1 MEHLAPVIELQIFGF
16 PFRLDLSAL
25 LMLIVTSAIVFVLC
39 KLAVRNLSVT
49 NPGKLQNF
57 MEWVVDF
64 VRNIVGGVMEESR
77 GRRFV
82 SLGLT
87 LILFIFVANLLG
99 LPFSVVSDHDRPL
112 SFFGLD
118 VTSISQYLQS
128 HTGDHAH
135 AHVLWWKSPTA
146 DASITLGL
154 AIMVIVMAQILGM
167 THNPKHYFKHFFEP
181 NFAFLPINL
190 MKLVSKPLT
199 LGLRLFGNI
208 YAGEV
213 LITVLLGAG
222 IFGIPGLIV
231 WQGFSIFV
239 GGLQAFIFTMLTM
252 VYISQEMHFSEND
265 AEH

>member
-1 MEHLAPVIELQIFGF
+1 MQHLAPIIEFSLFGY

-25 LMLIVTSAIVFVLC
+25 LMIVVTSAIVFVLC
-39 KLAVRNLSVT
+39 RLAVRNLSVT

-99 LPFSVVSDHDRPL
+99 LPFSVIIDYHHATSI
-112 SFFGLD
+112 FGFD
-118 VTSISQYLQS
+118 ITSISHYLQT
-128 HTGDHAH
+128 HEA

-154 AIMVIVMAQILGM
+154 AFMVVIMAQILGM
-167 THNPKHYFKHFFEP
+167 VHSPKHYFKHFFEP

-231 WQGFSIFV
+231 WQGFSLFV
-239 GGLQAFIFTMLTM
+239 GGLQAFIFTMLSM
-252 VYISQEMHFSEND
+252 VYISQELHFSEND

>member
-1 MEHLAPVIELQIFGF
+1 MGF
-16 PFRLDLSAL
+16 TFNLDLSAL
-25 LMLIVTSAIVFVLC
+25 LMIFVTSAIVFILC
-39 KLAVRNLSVT
+39 KLAVRNLSVE

-57 MEWVVDF
+57 MEWVVEF
-64 VRNIVGGVMEESR
+64 VQNIIGSVMDEKR
-77 GRRFV
+77 GRRFL

-99 LPFSVVSDHDRPL
+99 LPFSVVSEHEKPVTVFGAEMYTVTEHL
-112 SFFGLD
+112 SKYVGHE
-118 VTSISQYLQS
+118 SE
-128 HTGDHAH
+128 HP

-154 AIMVIVMAQILGM
+154 AFMIIVMAQVIGM
-167 THNPKHYFKHFFEP
+167 IHNPKLYFKHYFDP
-181 NFAFLPINL
+181 NFLFLPINL

-213 LITVLLGAG
+213 LIAVLLGAG
-222 IFGIPGLIV
+222 FFGIPGLIV

-239 GGLQAFIFTMLTM
+239 GGLQAFIFTMLAM
-252 VYISQEMHFSEND
+252 VYISQEVHTAHD
-265 AEH
+265 H